1 MEAVRTHKIRF
12 KKVNNKQASLLRQ
25 AYGTRRFVYNQ
36 TKALS
41 DQVYKT
47 SGKGL
52 GKLALRNLV
61 VQQVKKKSENS
72 WLYDFPKSILEEA
85 VFDYHQSMQMFFKR
99 GHGMPGFLR
108 RVEDRGSFSLNNAQ
122 FKVEGEYL
130 TITKLGVFRLT
141 ESLRFDGRILNA
153 TVSQKGKH
161 HYVAI
166 SVATEHD
173 PLPQTGNVVG
183 IDLNIHSI
191 DDSDGNQFH
200 HFQYLKS
207 DLARLRKAQKR
218 LSRTKKGSK
227 NRQKARRDVAR
238 IHEAV
243 TNRRNDSHHKLS
255 HELVKNN
262 SVIALEDLNV
272 SGMLKNRKLAR
283 SLADASFSSLITKIK
298 YKSDLNY
305 RTVIQVGR
313 FFPSSKMCSQCKTKK
328 ANLSLADRV
337 FICDGCGYTE
347 RRDLNAAINI
357 RNEGIRLLNDQSPGL
372 GECVEDSSDIPR
384 DAEPM
389 KHESIINL
397 ERIE

>member
-1 MEAVRTHKIRF
+1 MEVIRTHKIRLS
-12 KKVNNKQASLLRQ
+12 KVNNKQSSLLRQ
-25 AYGTRRFVYNQ
+25 AYGTRRFVYNS
-36 TKALS
+36 TKSLA
-41 DQVYKT
+41 DQVYQT
-47 SGKGL
+47 TGKGL
-52 GKLALRNLV
+52 GKLALRSLV
-61 VQQVKKKSENS
+61 VQEVKKRPENS
-72 WLYDFPKSILEEA
+72 WLYDFPKSILEES

-108 RVEDRGSFSLNNAQ
+108 KQEDRGSFSLNNEQ
-122 FKVEGEYL
+122 FRVDGKTL
-130 TITKLGVFRLT
+130 TISKLGNFRLT
-141 ESLRFDGRILNA
+141 ESLRFDGKILSA

-166 SVATEHD
+166 SVRVPHE

-183 IDLNIHSI
+183 VDLNIHSI

-238 IHEAV
+238 IHEV
-243 TNRRNDSHHKLS
+243 VSNRRNDSHHKLS

-272 SGMLKNRKLAR
+272 SGMLKNRRLAR
-283 SLADASFSSLITKIK
+283 SLADASFSSLTEKIK
-298 YKSDLNY
+298 YKADLNC

-313 FFPSSKMCSQCKTKK
+313 FFPSSKMCSHCGTKK
-328 ANLSLADRV
+328 ANLSLKERV
-337 FICDGCGYTE
+337 FICDGCGHTE

-357 RNEGIRLLNDQSPGL
+357 RNEGIRLLNNQSPGL
-372 GECVEDSSDIPR
+372 GECVEDSSDISR

-389 KHESIINL
+389 KHEPIINL